1 MALASAVPV
10 PVPSVPQAAAGV
22 TRLGV
27 VRYLNTRPL
36 IAGLERLQGLRMRA
50 EVPADLIGTLER
62 GESDAALCSS
72 IDFQRSEAD
81 LVILPV
87 GLLGCDGPTMTVKIF
102 SRVPLDRLDR
112 LHADA
117 DSHTSRVL
125 AQLVLGH
132 RNGRTPT
139 LVDGLPAASDAGDVE
154 AMLLIGDKVVLHAP
168 EARAFPHTLD
178 LGQAWKEWT
187 GLPFTFACWMAPR
200 PRERAAHA
208 RLRTLAQLLDH
219 QRRRNAMRRE
229 PLAAI
234 EARAQGWPVPEAQ
247 LYLNEL
253 LRFEWN
259 DGQRAGLESFWKRAF
274 EAGLLARH
282 RPLALLE
289 SACLPAHACA

>member
-1 MALASAVPV
+1 MALASADPV
-10 PVPSVPQAAAGV
+10 AVPSAPHEAAAV

-36 IAGLERLQGLRMRA
+36 IAGLERLQGLRMRG

-62 GESDAALCSS
+62 GETDAALCSS
-72 IDFQRSEAD
+72 IDFQRSDAD

-132 RNGRTPT
+132 RNGRMPT
-139 LVDGLPAASDAGDVE
+139 LVDGLPAARDAE

-168 EARAFPHTLD
+168 DAREFPHTLD
-178 LGQAWKEWT
+178 LGQAWKAWT

-200 PRERAAHA
+200 PRDAATHA

-234 EARAQGWPVPEAQ
+234 EARAHGWPA
-247 LYLNEL
+247 LDAHRYLNEL

-259 DGQRAGLESFWKRAF
+259 DRQREGLESFWKRAF
-274 EAGLLARH
+274 DAGLLARH
-282 RPLALLE
+282 RSLALLE

>member
-1 MALASAVPV
+1 MALASADPV
-10 PVPSVPQAAAGV
+10 AVPSAPREAAAV

-36 IAGLERLQGLRMRA
+36 IAGLERLQGLRMRG

-62 GESDAALCSS
+62 GETDAALCSS
-72 IDFQRSEAD
+72 IDFQRSDAD

-132 RNGRTPT
+132 RNGRMPT
-139 LVDGLPAASDAGDVE
+139 LVDGLPAARDAE

-168 EARAFPHTLD
+168 DAREFPHTLD
-178 LGQAWKEWT
+178 LGQAWKAWT

-200 PRERAAHA
+200 PRDAAAHA

-234 EARAQGWPVPEAQ
+234 EARAHGWPA
-247 LYLNEL
+247 LDAHRYLNEL

-259 DGQRAGLESFWKRAF
+259 DRQREGLESFWKRAF
-274 EAGLLARH
+274 DAGLLACH
-282 RPLALLE
+282 RSLALLE